1 MRRVDRPHEGRAAS
15 ACDAG
20 PHALCASAGC
30 ASSAN
35 LMHPRLGNSV
45 PAQLR
50 ASSTTLVEKAG
61 LFHGVAQASSH
72 SMSRHCAGLVR
83 ASVLNNAVFTLLRVA
98 LLACSV
104 CLTSANVNPPTP
116 YNDVCQAEEYMNYI
130 QELCPPVFRVSTI
143 AFDPLYPKESSQMT
157 IILQPSESFY
167 SQNAQKVYIDINLP
181 GYEPI
186 GTISASNA
194 LIRNMKL
201 EGNNPVQIG
210 QDPTIGYNTKENPI
224 FMDPA
229 KYDTSTGIL
238 RLQVK
243 NGVTLLTNVDTEVT
257 ICCLLLPA
265 SSAMDSTAL
274 RISAPTSLDDIV
286 RVRDEPILKSPY
298 IDPGV
303 QFNFLQ
309 VLFDPPLSHHLA
321 VISLTMRTAV
331 ALDNQCLIRL
341 HLPSITR
348 EPEVSGLSVIEF
360 NTAGSGDGTDWML
373 FNHEALWNNETRTI
387 TFYLREG
394 ATLPAGR
401 EVTLKTNP
409 GEFRLPIE
417 IESNWPDL
425 KVEARSNDDID
436 MIIRPTSVL
445 QASRVPHVRFFSH
458 AELKYVKNE
467 PYAMSNVQLIFS
479 TNRPMFAGTTIYL
492 RLAGFQS
499 EVVDVPLLGPTAG
512 NFNNERAVFDLPG
525 NTITLKV
532 NRTLYSDEV
541 PVSVLMA
548 NLLLP
553 PSAYENDPSLLIW
566 NSDST
571 AVQESIDKSPAI
583 FNGHKEFIRSQL
595 LFSPMEPRMP
605 ANITFIIQPSI
616 VFYEGDSIIL
626 HLYGFLYSEG
636 RRVPLTGP
644 QAHFI
649 KDSAAVWNAEEHTL
663 EMIVAQNEIITNT
676 DALTVNIDQ
685 SSNFRLPDK
694 LSKNDGICRIEG
706 RGALILKEPMKKTPK
721 IGDEK
726 FVIDSRIEF
735 EPIPNGV
742 LSSSIARISFF
753 MILNTD
759 VLPNSTIY
767 IKLGGLRRQV
777 PMQAN
782 LQSGPITLS
791 GANAPLF
798 VGGIGQWDATTNYLT
813 VKIVPNVQ
821 IYSGEKIRFF
831 LERDQYFKLPYAMYP
846 NDPSFRIMI
855 PEAGI
860 SERKFNFSTRVSQD
874 TKRFIRSILFYGTY
888 GDVAYPN
895 TVVDV
900 TLEFQPNVDIPQ
912 GSVFRV
918 HLPGYS
924 SPVTRVP
931 MRAPDTQVVGKAY
944 LATTIPFGNWDQL
957 NYNLDLEVPVGTYI
971 SRGALNVIRILKAD
985 GGFRLPTSALAP
997 NDMRLT
1003 IAVIKNQIIYAEPIK
1018 ESPRV
1023 VDRSFAISEFEYRP
1037 AMQQSIFMLVMR
1049 LQPTV
1054 NITDSTDII
1063 ISLPGFV
1070 NSLNKVNIHLIGE
1083 SRGLIRESMAQWN
1096 ATDNELTMKVP
1107 ENTEIPAFQIL
1118 SLRITESQG
1127 FILPSDL
1134 NANDTRI
1141 RIRAVNNIQSEP
1153 VKKSPMV
1160 GNGPYFNHLYCM
1172 KQFERG
1178 VRTGTPRC
1186 QVSEACLPPNEPL
1199 RDPCSAIE
1207 LDRCDCPPL
1216 TDDPVNIT
1224 VEGFQLQETD
1234 TISFIPMTQ
1243 QCGVGNVAGMLSPFS
1258 PPQRIYLSPTNHR
1271 IEYENISSVDSGY
1284 YKVCINHVG
1293 TYFDIGMIVVRPT
1306 CPIPLV
1312 LVDGVCVENCPR
1324 TKIPIAGSCKRDSV
1338 SMEPEERQALLV
1350 SLKVDDPQ
1358 QKADIAN
1365 LPPDDADRKYFKY
1378 RFVYDLAKLLDC
1390 DPSRIKIASLSNG
1403 SVIVNT
1409 VFEPVVME
1417 DDPVTVTT
1425 ERTPMGLVEL
1435 LKALHNDTSSAMHL
1449 GNTLFKHVD
1458 RAPLP
1463 APVRVRMCTEDGTY
1477 RVFCP
1482 FVDGTIESQVIGTL
1496 TFFIIS
1502 DSLVLV
1508 LILLCAGCWRVD
1520 KERGSNID
1528 EDLILK
1534 LQKDPTSQ
1542 KPETQKMWA
1551 SSWLDGRFMGE
1562 DWQKARN
1569 GPFPALK
1576 G

>member
-1 MRRVDRPHEGRAAS
+1 MSHR
-15 ACDAG
+15 
-20 PHALCASAGC
+20 CA
-30 ASSAN
+30 
-35 LMHPRLGNSV
+35 V
-45 PAQLR
+45 P
-50 ASSTTLVEKAG
+50 
-61 LFHGVAQASSH
+61 
-72 SMSRHCAGLVR
+72 VR
-83 ASVLNNAVFTLLRVA
+83 ATVLNNVVFTLLRVT
-98 LLACSV
+98 LLACLA
-104 CLTSANVNPPTP
+104 CLTSANINPPTP
-116 YNDVCQAEEYMNYI
+116 YVDVCQAEEYTKYLA
-130 QELCPPVFRVSTI
+130 QLCPPVFFVTTI
-143 AFDPLYPKESSQMT
+143 AFDPLYPKESSKVT
-157 IILQPSESFY
+157 IIMQPSESFV
-167 SQNAQKVYIDINLP
+167 STNAQKIYIDIDLP
-181 GYEPI
+181 GYEPV
-186 GTISASNA
+186 GTVNSKDA
-194 LIRNMKL
+194 LIRDLKL
-201 EGNNPVQIG
+201 EGGNPVLIG
-210 QDPTIGYNTKENPI
+210 QDPTIGYNTKENPA

-229 KYDTSTGIL
+229 EYDTSTGML
-238 RLQVK
+238 RLQVR
-243 NGVTLLTNVDTEVT
+243 NGARLKTDVDTEIRV
-257 ICCLLLPA
+257 CCLLLPA

-274 RISAPTSLDDIV
+274 RVSMPTSLDDVVKIQ
-286 RVRDEPILKSPY
+286 DEPILKSPY
-298 IDPGV
+298 IDPGFQFDFLQV
-303 QFNFLQ
+303 QFN
-309 VLFDPPLSHHLA
+309 PPLSQHLA
-321 VISLTMRTAV
+321 VISLTMRTATP
-331 ALDNQCLIRL
+331 LDNRCLIRL

-348 EPEVSGLSVIEF
+348 EPEVAGISVIEF

-373 FNHEALWNNETRTI
+373 FSHEALWNNESRTI

-394 ATLPAGR
+394 AVLPAGR

-409 GEFRLPIE
+409 GEFRLPIQ

-445 QASRVPHVRFFSH
+445 QSSPVPHVRFFAYS
-458 AELKYVKNE
+458 ELQYTKNE
-467 PYAMSNVQLIFS
+467 PYAMTNVKLIFS

-492 RLAGFQS
+492 RLSGFQS
-499 EVVDVPLLGPTAG
+499 EVVDVPLLGQTAEH
-512 NFNNERAVFDLPG
+512 FNNERAKFDLPA
-525 NTITLKV
+525 NLLVLKV
-532 NRTLYSDEV
+532 NKTLYSDET
-541 PVSVLMA
+541 PITVLMA
-548 NLLLP
+548 DLLLP
-553 PSAYENDPSLLIW
+553 PSAYANDPSLLIW

-571 AVQESIDKSPAI
+571 AVQQPIDKSPAI

-595 LFSPMEPRMP
+595 LFTPMEPRMP
-605 ANITFIIQPSI
+605 ANITIILQPSI
-616 VFYEGDSIIL
+616 VFYEGDSIVL

-636 RRVPLTGP
+636 TPKVPLHGP
-644 QAHFI
+644 QAHYI
-649 KDSAAVWNAEEHTL
+649 KDSAAIWNEDEHTL
-663 EMIVAQNEIITNT
+663 EMIVAQNEIITNVE
-676 DALTVNIDQ
+676 AFTVEIDTK
-685 SSNFRLPDK
+685 SNFRLPDK

-735 EPIPNGV
+735 TPVPNGV

-759 VLPNSTIY
+759 VLPNSTLY

-777 PMQAN
+777 PMQAD

-798 VGGIGQWDATTNYLT
+798 VGGIGQWNAENNYLT
-813 VKIVPNVQ
+813 VKIVPDVQ

-831 LERDQYFKLPYAMYP
+831 LERDQYFRLPYAMYP

-874 TKRFIRSILFYGTY
+874 TKRFVKSILFYGTY

-895 TVVDV
+895 TVVDM
-900 TLEFQPNVDIPQ
+900 TFEFQPNVDLPQ
-912 GSVFRV
+912 GSVVRI

-924 SPVTRVP
+924 SPSAQVP
-931 MRAPDTQVVGKAY
+931 MRQPDVQVQGKAY
-944 LATTIPFGNWDQL
+944 LSTVIKFGVWDQL
-957 NYNLDLEVPVGTYI
+957 LYNLDLHVPVGTFI
-971 SRGALNVIRILKAD
+971 SRGAINVIRILKAD

-1023 VDRSFAISEFEYRP
+1023 VDRSFAISEFQYLP
-1037 AMQQSIFMLVMR
+1037 PTQQSIFMLVIR

-1054 NITDSTDII
+1054 NITDETDMII
-1063 ISLPGFV
+1063 TLPGFV
-1070 NSLNKVNIHLIGE
+1070 NSLNKVNVHLIGE

-1096 ATDNELTMKVP
+1096 ATDNELTLKVP
-1107 ENTEIPAFQIL
+1107 EDHEIPAFTIIN
-1118 SLRITESQG
+1118 LRITESQG

-1153 VKKSPMV
+1153 IKKSPMV
-1160 GNGPYFNHLYCM
+1160 GNGPYFNHLFCM

-1178 VRTGTPRC
+1178 VRTGNALC

-1207 LDRCDCPPL
+1207 LNRCDCPPL
-1216 TDDPVNIT
+1216 TDEPVNIT
-1224 VEGFQLQETD
+1224 VQGFQLQATD

-1243 QCGVGNVAGMLSPFS
+1243 QCGVGNIAGMLSPFS
-1258 PPQRIYLSPTNHR
+1258 PPQRVYLSPTNSW
-1271 IEYENISSVDSGY
+1271 IAYENISSVDSGY
-1284 YKVCINHVG
+1284 YRVCVDHVG

-1312 LVDGVCVENCPR
+1312 LVDGVCVENCPK
-1324 TKIPIAGSCKRDSV
+1324 TKIPIAGACKRDTV
-1338 SMEPEERQALLV
+1338 SMEPMERQALMLP
-1350 SLKVDDPQ
+1350 LTIDDPQ
-1358 QKADIAN
+1358 QRKDIAN
-1365 LPPDDADRKYFKY
+1365 APADDADRKYFKY

-1390 DPSRIKIASLSNG
+1390 DPSRITIASMSNG
-1403 SVIVNT
+1403 SIVVNT

-1417 DDPVTVTT
+1417 DEPVTITT
-1425 ERTPMGLVEL
+1425 ERTPMGLVSL
-1435 LKALHNDTSSAMHL
+1435 LRALHNDTSSAMHL

-1463 APVRVRMCTEDGTY
+1463 EPIRVRLCVEDDTY

-1482 FVDGTIESQVIGTL
+1482 YIDGTIQPEAEGTVI
-1496 TFFIIS
+1496 FFACALGLAI
-1502 DSLVLV
+1502 VLF
-1508 LILLCAGCWRVD
+1508 LLCFGCWKVD
-1520 KERGSNID
+1520 RERGSGID

-1534 LQKDPTSQ
+1534 LQKDPASV
-1542 KPETQKMWA
+1542 KPETQKIWA
-1551 SSWLDGRFMGE
+1551 SSWLEGRFMGE
-1562 DWQKARN
+1562 DWQNARN